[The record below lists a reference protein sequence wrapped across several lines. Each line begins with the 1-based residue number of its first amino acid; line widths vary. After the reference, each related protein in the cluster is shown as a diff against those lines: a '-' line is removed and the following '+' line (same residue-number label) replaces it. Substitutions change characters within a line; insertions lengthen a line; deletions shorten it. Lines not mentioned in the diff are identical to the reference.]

1 MMEWFHDEFF
11 PHRSTAWLWVCLRS
25 LSTRSSPSSRI
36 TRWPSRTR
44 DAASRDSATARDY
57 KTPCQRGNTHTQNII
72 APTYSFLSILKRT
85 CYLQKYLFIFYYFFL
100 NSGWR
105 TDLQLQRRCQAAT
118 RLRWARP
125 APVALLPPR
134 QRSPVQHNCSQWVH
148 SADLQRSAEH
158 RRLQSLRRT
167 EEGAARWKQS
177 ALWSQSTPPRS
188 ATQWWG

>member
-1 MMEWFHDEFF
+1 MEWFHDEFF

-85 CYLQKYLFIFYYFFL
+85 CYLQKYLFIYLKGRLGEKFSEKQHQNSLEKSVEKTRIHGEKNTFL
-100 NSGWR
+100 EILSSKR
-105 TDLQLQRRCQAAT
+105 VYSED
-118 RLRWARP
+118 
-125 APVALLPPR
+125 
-134 QRSPVQHNCSQWVH
+134 
-148 SADLQRSAEH
+148 D
-158 RRLQSLRRT
+158 
-167 EEGAARWKQS
+167 KI
-177 ALWSQSTPPRS
+177 
-188 ATQWWG
+188 